1 MKRFWLNLGQ
11 KLKNYAFERHRDVI
25 NDVIVCLIIV
35 FVIHQK
41 YRVVVLES
49 CHPIGLY
56 QDQIL
61 NNNLSVFTSKIFLR
75 VWYPAKI
82 ILLIFFSKS
91 TCGLSQTTQ
100 INTIMFKIIRRHFSK
115 VDERQLTHNS

>member
-11 KLKNYAFERHRDVI
+11 KLKNYAFERHRDAI

-41 YRVVVLES
+41 YHVVVLES

-61 NNNLSVFTSKIFLR
+61 KNNLSVFIFQS
-75 VWYPAKI
+75 
-82 ILLIFFSKS
+82 IFKGMVPRKCYF
-91 TCGLSQTTQ
+91 
-100 INTIMFKIIRRHFSK
+100 
-115 VDERQLTHNS
+115 